1 MLIKNGQ
8 PNYQAEGKFT
18 PFDIWEKGGLT
29 EHLGGIYATRR
40 LLTRCDLTAGQQILD
55 IGCGTGFAAC
65 YLAKHYQAQVIALD
79 INPKSIT
86 EARKRV
92 SKQSAN
98 RQVRIV
104 RADAHRP
111 PFSGTIF
118 DTVIIE
124 SVLVFCDAATVVA
137 EIRRVLKPDSVLG
150 VNEFTFLKSP
160 PARLVSLL
168 TGTLGIHAFQQDE
181 WESILRKAGFANVT
195 SSVHRINL
203 WEQLAS
209 HLEADGLKNYLAA
222 IVTGVKDTSIR
233 GTFFNK
239 EMLAAARDFMPY
251 VGYGIYTGRKP
262 QQVIRA

>member
-1 MLIKNGQ
+1 MSVKNDQ
-8 PNYQAEGKFT
+8 PNYQEEGKFT
-18 PFDIWEKGGLT
+18 PFDIWKKGGLT

-40 LLTRCDLTAGQQILD
+40 LLARCHLTAGQQVLD
-55 IGCGTGFAAC
+55 VGCGTGFTTC
-65 YLAKHYQAQVIALD
+65 YLAKNYQVQVIALD
-79 INPKSIT
+79 INQRSIT

-111 PFSGTIF
+111 PFSNTIF

-124 SVLVFCDAATVVA
+124 SVLVFCDAATVIA

-168 TGTLGIHAFQQDE
+168 TGTLSIHTFQQVE

-195 SSVHRINL
+195 SSVHKIN
-203 WEQLAS
+203 
-209 HLEADGLKNYLAA
+209 
-222 IVTGVKDTSIR
+222 
-233 GTFFNK
+233 
-239 EMLAAARDFMPY
+239 
-251 VGYGIYTGRKP
+251 
-262 QQVIRA
+262 